1 LSVAVGVLCVASGAL
16 FASAGAATTVKHTA
30 KRSVSPILS
39 ISPAYYAGDQ
49 LVTGGGTVS
58 GASHRGTAHGGGHIA
73 HVTRLPARRGGYGG
87 GDYLGELGGITRW
100 EPGKN
105 IRVYVAPGRS
115 SFKSI
120 VANAMNQWSHASGGA
135 FHWSLVGDPGSADYT
150 ISWSGTQHE
159 VSTGTEAGLTTTD
172 TMPNDDGSETIA
184 KAHTRILTRL
194 DGYPLP
200 DREIAETV
208 LHEIGHGL
216 GLDGHSSNPRD
227 IMFYAAAQGQGG
239 LTARDM
245 NTLQKLYRQ

>member
-1 LSVAVGVLCVASGAL
+1 
-16 FASAGAATTVKHTA
+16 
-30 KRSVSPILS
+30 
-39 ISPAYYAGDQ
+39 
-49 LVTGGGTVS
+49 VS